1 MPKSDS
7 KTTEVA
13 SHFGPDGL
21 RISTR
26 ALNCL
31 QYDEITTIQQVRSI
45 GYAGLVRMPN
55 MGVRCAKEVWE
66 AAYSDQA
73 ERLLQQ
79 TTTRYQHDGWGW
91 NGDLCAVW
99 GQAIVL
105 GETRE
110 EKEARAKRFAASAAV
125 LDAAENVVIA
135 FGMGWD
141 MEGVIAKLKEITD
154 AN

>member
-1 MPKSDS
+1 MTDKSQ
-7 KTTEVA
+7 TTEVA

-79 TTTRYQHDGWGW
+79 TTTREVGVSECKTTIP
-91 NGDLCAVW
+91 DLDLPDEFRKGVAFAEATM
-99 GQAIVL
+99 GARYL
-105 GETRE
+105 RMETALT
-110 EKEARAKRFAASAAV
+110 KIAND
-125 LDAAENVVIA
+125 LDASFATRHTATEA
-135 FGMGWD
+135 
-141 MEGVIAKLKEITD
+141 LKVRQD
-154 AN
+154 D